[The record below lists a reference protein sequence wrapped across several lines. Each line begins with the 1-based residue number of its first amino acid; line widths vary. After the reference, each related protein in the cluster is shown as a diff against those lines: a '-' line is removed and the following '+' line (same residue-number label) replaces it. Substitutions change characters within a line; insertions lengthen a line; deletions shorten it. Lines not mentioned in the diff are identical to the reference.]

1 MHIASTLGY
10 VSKTNEIF
18 VHAGIQRSILILAI
32 QRSILILAKQ
42 YIRTQCTSAIS
53 VVKQKWTHMQWNA
66 TTL

>member
-18 VHAGIQRSILILAI
+18 VHAGIQRSILILA
-32 QRSILILAKQ
+32 KQ
-42 YIRTQCTSAIS
+42 YVRTQCTSAIS
-53 VVKQKWTHMQWNA
+53 VVKQRWTHMQWNA